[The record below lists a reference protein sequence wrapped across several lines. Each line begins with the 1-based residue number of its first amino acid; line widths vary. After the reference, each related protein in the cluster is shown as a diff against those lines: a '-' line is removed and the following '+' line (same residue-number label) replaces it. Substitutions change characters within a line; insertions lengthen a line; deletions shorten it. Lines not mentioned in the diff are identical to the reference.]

1 MISGR
6 MDRKITLQEPATG
19 TNAYGETTTTW
30 PEENHIET
38 FANVKQQSSR
48 EVFGGGKVS
57 EVESVFTIRYQ
68 DMNETWRINYDSTI
82 YEIVGKPREVGR
94 RRFLEIMAR
103 SQT

>member
-1 MISGR
+1 VISGR
-6 MDRKITLQEPATG
+6 MDRKITLQEPETG

-30 PEENHIET
+30 PEANHIET

-57 EVESVFTIRYQ
+57 EVENVFTIRYQ
-68 DMNETWRINYDSTI
+68 TMDETWRISYDSTI
-82 YEIVGKPREVGR
+82 YEIVGKPREIGR

>member
-1 MISGR
+1 
-6 MDRKITLQEPATG
+6 MDRKITLQEPETG

-30 PEENHIET
+30 PEANHIET

-57 EVESVFTIRYQ
+57 EVEAVFTIRYQ
-68 DMNETWRINYDSTI
+68 SDVDETWRISYDSTI
-82 YEIVGKPREVGR
+82 YEIVGKPREIGR

-103 SQT
+103 SQST